1 MGLYRF
7 HFYADGADSPSVRD
21 VECANDGAA
30 VEQAFRELREHAT
43 GSAVEIWLDARL
55 ITRMERP
62 SEAFLNARSGL
73 HGLR

>member
-1 MGLYRF
+1 MGQYRF
-7 HFYADGADSPSVRD
+7 QFYGAADAPPTVRD

-43 GSAVEIWLDARL
+43 DSAVEIWLDARL

-62 SEAFLNARSGL
+62 SEAFLTARSGL